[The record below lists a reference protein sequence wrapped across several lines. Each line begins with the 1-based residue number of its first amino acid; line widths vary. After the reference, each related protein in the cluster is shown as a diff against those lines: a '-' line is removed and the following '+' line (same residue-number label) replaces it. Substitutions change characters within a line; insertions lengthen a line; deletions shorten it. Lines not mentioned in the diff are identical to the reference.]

1 MKKPRKPVSGA
12 IFEFDAPGG
21 FVYGQY
27 VLWHDKKGFLVR
39 AFQGL
44 HPNPLPPEEVVCL
57 PEQFVTFL
65 SILGALRAGH
75 VRVIGQGPI
84 PSCYATIPLFRRG
97 FLTKE
102 QREAGRAHENVFFWD
117 GTNDWRVGK
126 ITEEQRKMP
135 ILITMF
141 DDSFVESILTGWRH
155 EHRY

>member
-1 MKKPRKPVSGA
+1 MKRPRKPEVGA
-12 IFEFDAPGG
+12 IIEFDAPGG

-27 VLWHDKKGFLVR
+27 LLWNDKYGFMVR

-44 HPNPLPPEEVVCL
+44 HPSPLPAGEAVCL

-65 SILGALRAGH
+65 SLLGALKAGH

-84 PSCYATIPLFRRG
+84 PSSYASMPVFRRG

-102 QREAGRAHENVFFWD
+102 QREAGRAHENVHFWD
-117 GTNDWRVGK
+117 GRKDWRVGK
-126 ITEEQRKMP
+126 ITQEQRKMP
-135 ILITMF
+135 VLIIMF
-141 DDSFVESILTGWRH
+141 DNSFVESILTGWRH